1 MDLDLGEYSEQK
13 ISDLREDT
21 GSFKLD
27 WVPTDKSQFSFRYN
41 INDSLTEV
49 PYGVGTDQIA
59 DGKLR
64 TQLFKF
70 SHNYAFGATTTNEF
84 GLGVNHNFTRTEA
97 GHTDLPRFDLSFVN
111 FRINPVGALYWSQ
124 VLAGVLSVPILL
136 FILLLSNDRRIM
148 RTTNSGLQNFWL
160 GAAVGGLIT
169 AGLIL
174 LFRKILLG

>member
-1 MDLDLGEYSEQK
+1 MPDPDLGEYSEQR

-27 WVPTDKSQFSFRYN
+27 WMPNDKSQFSFRYN
-41 INDSLTEV
+41 INDSLTEQ

-64 TQLFKF
+64 MQLFKF
-70 SHNYAFGATTTNEF
+70 SHNYAFDATTTNEF

-111 FRINPVGALYWSQ
+111 FRINPVGPAQFDQDRTGVVSHFLGYADDGPRQS
-124 VLAGVLSVPILL
+124 LAEVRCRHSL
-136 FILLLSNDRRIM
+136 
-148 RTTNSGLQNFWL
+148 
-160 GAAVGGLIT
+160 
-169 AGLIL
+169 
-174 LFRKILLG
+174 